1 MITPT
6 ISAIREATRESSPF
20 FFSRDTL
27 RFFGQRVGMFKVWKG
42 KSGAFYI
49 AAPSYWTDRSTGRP
63 QLMGVTFRKFTGS
76 DLVNVEH
83 PDFLKSM
90 DYAREWVKQNG

>member
-1 MITPT
+1 MNTPS
-6 ISAIREATRESSPF
+6 ISFIREATREASPHF
-20 FFSRDTL
+20 FTRDTL

-49 AAPSYWTDRSTGRP
+49 AAPSYWSDRQTGRP
-63 QLMGVTFRKFTGS
+63 VLMGVTFRKFTGS

-90 DYAREWVKQNG
+90 DCAREWVKQNG